1 MAQSPGVFKSL
12 SNSFANIGQSI
23 KQSVTAA
30 AQSIASLPGQIAQQ
44 IASVPGQI
52 AQQLASLPGI
62 LINTAIQTAVNAVVA
77 VLQPILD
84 IVNGIIDI
92 YQSIVSGELFK
103 QITDEVVGLVSGIT
117 NSIVN
122 SVNAILDPIKRL
134 GELKDNVEKEVIE
147 TAKIPEKTANSLKT
161 AALASA
167 NVVKTTFT
175 SAGETLVTSIGD
187 AKTQLARKRG
197 IDLNIGG
204 IGDCIVQRVKD
215 LLGVFV
221 SPLGLF
227 SLDQFKIGGIAT
239 SINKAFDNFF
249 GSITGAITATIDGIK
264 GLANFKLLEDFNQ
277 MELGRLELAKFFG
290 CSVDL
295 KVTAREKR
303 DAAKKP
309 SLVTET
315 VEREKEKSI
324 KKLEETTEKEFKNA
338 AAPPDSTKSAQ
349 NNLGVL
355 PEPVPVLTNVEETD
369 LFTINFVYN
378 IEDFIVKEGNRE
390 FNFIKDSPEFQSI
403 GNYEP
408 YILSRSAK
416 KEVLSNLENQFK
428 TQIESYK
435 SQIIQAKNN
444 NKVPTEEETVSSLA
458 KRLDRQINRSVYKVK
473 DLFLITSVYSNK
485 SQEIEFYSNV
495 YNSLLGP
502 TSKKLIGGS
511 IEEESKSV
519 EGIYKKITNRDYN
532 KLATRVLRILG
543 YDKRKLIGW

>member
-12 SNSFANIGQSI
+12 SNSFANIGQSL

-44 IASVPGQI
+44 IASVPGQL

-77 VLQPILD
+77 VLQPIID
-84 IVNGIIDI
+84 VVNGVIDI

-134 GELKDNVEKEVIE
+134 GELKDNVDKEVIE

-161 AALASA
+161 SALASA

-197 IDLNIGG
+197 VGLNITG
-204 IGDCIVQRVKD
+204 IGSCIAQRVKD
-215 LLGVFV
+215 LLGIFV

-227 SLDQFKIGGIAT
+227 SLDQFKIGGVAT

-290 CSVDL
+290 CNVDL
-295 KVTAREKR
+295 NVTSRDKR

-309 SLVTET
+309 SLVDDTI
-315 VEREKEKSI
+315 KQQIAKST
-324 KKLEETTEKEFKNA
+324 KKLEEESEKEFLIA
-338 AAPPDSTKSAQ
+338 ASPPTVTISAQ
-349 NNLGVL
+349 KNLGKL
-355 PEPVPVLTNVEETD
+355 PEPVP
-369 LFTINFVYN
+369 
-378 IEDFIVKEGNRE
+378 
-390 FNFIKDSPEFQSI
+390 
-403 GNYEP
+403 
-408 YILSRSAK
+408 
-416 KEVLSNLENQFK
+416 EV
-428 TQIESYK
+428 
-435 SQIIQAKNN
+435 
-444 NKVPTEEETVSSLA
+444 
-458 KRLDRQINRSVYKVK
+458 
-473 DLFLITSVYSNK
+473 
-485 SQEIEFYSNV
+485 
-495 YNSLLGP
+495 
-502 TSKKLIGGS
+502 
-511 IEEESKSV
+511 
-519 EGIYKKITNRDYN
+519 
-532 KLATRVLRILG
+532 
-543 YDKRKLIGW
+543 